1 MNYELKPCPFCGGEA
16 IVSGCDDTLWSVIC
30 KKCAASIDYN
40 ETKQEAIEAWNRR
53 VQPSFTPDELKEI
66 RLIFDIGVCK
76 RPDSRRVE
84 IWQSIVDKC
93 DTALKREERQ
103 WIGLNFMELRQ

>member
-1 MNYELKPCPFCGGEA
+1 MSDKLKPCPFCGGTP

-53 VQPSFTPDELKEI
+53 VEPTFTPDELDAI
-66 RLIFDIGVCK
+66 RRNVRGNCVLLVREFSKIEQAI
-76 RPDSRRVE
+76 
-84 IWQSIVDKC
+84 IDKC
-93 DTALKREERQ
+93 NAALKGEAR
-103 WIGLNFMELRQ
+103 

>member
-1 MNYELKPCPFCGGEA
+1 MNCELKPCPFCGGTP

-53 VQPSFTPDELKEI
+53 VQPPFTSDELKEI
-66 RLIFDIGVCK
+66 RLMFDIGVRK
-76 RPDSRRVE
+76 LPDSRWVE

-93 DTALKREERQ
+93 DATLKGTGNE
-103 WIGLNFMELRQ
+103 